1 MNMKEI
7 NILGAKIQPNREIKI
22 LKEFKEFAMRGNVV
36 DLAVGVVIGA
46 AFGKIIT
53 AIVNDLIMPPI
64 SKLTGGINFANQF
77 INLSPG
83 KMLKGE
89 PIKTLADAKAAEVPV
104 IAYGDFLTTVLD
116 FLIVAFCI
124 FLMVKGINRLQR
136 QPPPP
141 PPPPPEPTAQEKLLA
156 EIRDILKARQQTL
169 GADAGAAKM

>member
-1 MNMKEI
+1 MKEI
-7 NILGAKIQPNREIKI
+7 NILGAKIQPDREIKI

-83 KMLKGE
+83 KMLANGQ
-89 PIKTLADAKAAEVPV
+89 PIKTLAEAKTAEVPV
-104 IAYGDFLTTVLD
+104 IAYGDFFTTVLD
-116 FLIVAFCI
+116 FVIVAFCI
-124 FLMVKGINRLQR
+124 FLMVKGVNRLQR

-169 GADAGAAKM
+169 VSDATTLKT